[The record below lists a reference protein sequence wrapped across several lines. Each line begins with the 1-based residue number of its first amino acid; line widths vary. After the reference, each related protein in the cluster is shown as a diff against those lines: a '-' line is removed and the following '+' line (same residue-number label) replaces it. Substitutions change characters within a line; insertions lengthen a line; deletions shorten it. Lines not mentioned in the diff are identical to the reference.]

1 MALKTFSYLQKLLHV
16 SQLNHPRKALDK
28 VNLYFSVF
36 PQKNLNGQ
44 VLSPKTST
52 SHPRNKEFQS
62 TEKERTSLNPF
73 YEASII
79 WKTDQKKQSAGQSHT
94 WKSTQKS

>member
-36 PQKNLNGQ
+36 PQK
-44 VLSPKTST
+44 KT
-52 SHPRNKEFQS
+52 
-62 TEKERTSLNPF
+62 
-73 YEASII
+73 
-79 WKTDQKKQSAGQSHT
+79 
-94 WKSTQKS
+94 